1 MVLLQR
7 EARSTSFD
15 RVSVF
20 YGMAPGSKSP
30 KTGIDLFKLPVI
42 GTGRTWA
49 PRKNVWFSFLLI
61 FSDQS

>member
-49 PRKNVWFSFLLI
+49 PRKNVWF
-61 FSDQS
+61 